1 MMNNAELIEI
11 SDFIYLL
18 ADAAKKITMNGF
30 KSSLN
35 IKKKLDSSPVTEFD
49 INAEKV
55 IINLIKKK
63 FPNHN
68 IVVEENE
75 STILESDY
83 TWIIDPIDGTR
94 SYIIGRPLWGTLIG
108 LAFKGEPLI
117 GLVDFPALNE
127 RWLGYQSSCFFNKS
141 IFLPKKSKLSSLSE
155 ATIASTDPDLFSDYG
170 KQKFQDLLGYTLR
183 NVWSGDCHNYLLL
196 SNGGLDLVVEEG
208 LSAYDIL
215 PLVPILESQDIIV
228 TDWNS
233 DKLIL
238 KEDTQ
243 YKYSTVVSR
252 HNNIYHSAI
261 TLLK

>member
-127 RWLGYQSSCFFNKS
+127 RWLGYQS
-141 IFLPKKSKLSSLSE
+141 
-155 ATIASTDPDLFSDYG
+155 
-170 KQKFQDLLGYTLR
+170 LR

-208 LSAYDIL
+208 LSSYDII
-215 PLVPILESQDIIV
+215 PLVPVLKSQGLII
-228 TDWNS
+228 TDWKGNELS
-233 DKLIL
+233 LLPNKKSTFSALASNNKDLYQAALSIL
-238 KEDTQ
+238 K
-243 YKYSTVVSR
+243 
-252 HNNIYHSAI
+252 
-261 TLLK
+261 

>member
-127 RWLGYQSSCFFNKS
+127 RWLGYQSSCFLINLCFCQ
-141 IFLPKKSKLSSLSE
+141 KKVNLVLYLK
-155 ATIASTDPDLFSDYG
+155 
-170 KQKFQDLLGYTLR
+170 
-183 NVWSGDCHNYLLL
+183 LLL
-196 SNGGLDLVVEEG
+196 H
-208 LSAYDIL
+208 
-215 PLVPILESQDIIV
+215 QR
-228 TDWNS
+228 T
-233 DKLIL
+233 LIYF
-238 KEDTQ
+238 Q
-243 YKYSTVVSR
+243 IMVSK
-252 HNNIYHSAI
+252 NFKIY
-261 TLLK
+261 

>member
-1 MMNNAELIEI
+1 M
-11 SDFIYLL
+11 
-18 ADAAKKITMNGF
+18 
-30 KSSLN
+30 
-35 IKKKLDSSPVTEFD
+35 
-49 INAEKV
+49 
-55 IINLIKKK
+55 
-63 FPNHN
+63 
-68 IVVEENE
+68 
-75 STILESDY
+75 
-83 TWIIDPIDGTR
+83 DPIDGTR

-108 LAFKGEPLI
+108 LAYKGKPLI

-127 RWLGYQSSCFFNKS
+127 RWLGYKSNCYYNKS
-141 IFLPKKSKLSSLSE
+141 KFIFKRKLVNEISE
-155 ATIASTDPDLFSDYG
+155 ATVGSTDPNLFSIEG
-170 KQKFQDLLGYTLR
+170 KQKYENLIEKTKS
-183 NVWSGDCHNYLLL
+183 NIWSGDCHNYCLIIT
-196 SNGGLDLVVEEG
+196 GGLDLVVEEG

>member
-1 MMNNAELIEI
+1 M
-11 SDFIYLL
+11 
-18 ADAAKKITMNGF
+18 
-30 KSSLN
+30 
-35 IKKKLDSSPVTEFD
+35 
-49 INAEKV
+49 
-55 IINLIKKK
+55 
-63 FPNHN
+63 
-68 IVVEENE
+68 
-75 STILESDY
+75 
-83 TWIIDPIDGTR
+83 DPIDGTR

-108 LAFKGEPLI
+108 LAYKGKPLI

-127 RWLGYQSSCFFNKS
+127 RWLGYKSNCYYNKS
-141 IFLPKKSKLSSLSE
+141 KFIFKRKLVNEISE
-155 ATIASTDPDLFSDYG
+155 ATVGSTDPNFFSIEG
-170 KQKFQDLLGYTLR
+170 KRKYENIIEKTKS
-183 NVWSGDCHNYLLL
+183 NIWSGDCHNYCLIIT
-196 SNGGLDLVVEEG
+196 GGLDLVVEEG